1 VAVGIVAAAA
11 IAAID
16 IARLNAA
23 NRKIA
28 SATRNNLDGISLLSL
43 FSFSHSLSLSFFSLS
58 RLMSSLDNSYL
69 F

>member
-1 VAVGIVAAAA
+1 LAVAVGIVAAAA

-16 IARLNAA
+16 IARLNAAAGTA

-43 FSFSHSLSLSFFSLS
+43 FSFSDSLSLFLFFHSHV
-58 RLMSSLDNSYL
+58 
-69 F
+69 